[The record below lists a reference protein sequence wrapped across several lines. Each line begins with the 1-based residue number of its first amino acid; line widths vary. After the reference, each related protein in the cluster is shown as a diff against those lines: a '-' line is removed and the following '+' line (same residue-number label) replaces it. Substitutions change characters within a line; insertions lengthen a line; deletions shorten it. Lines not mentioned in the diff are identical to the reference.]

1 MGNTFK
7 PFSFY
12 GEINSDT
19 LEEYHYQALCKAKEI
34 HGEVKD
40 ISCDSLTLDIMVG
53 EDFKKY
59 DLGMYD
65 DKVAMQSETGEVI
78 VVCDTIK

>member
-12 GEINSDT
+12 GEVDSDI
-19 LEEYHYQALCKAKEI
+19 LEEYHSKSLCKAKEI

-53 EDFKKY
+53 DEFKKY
-59 DLGMYD
+59 DLGMYG
-65 DKVAMQSETGEVI
+65 DKVAIQSETGEI
-78 VVCDTIK
+78 ILVCDTIK

>member
-12 GEINSDT
+12 GE
-19 LEEYHYQALCKAKEI
+19 
-34 HGEVKD
+34 VKD
-40 ISCDSLTLDIMVG
+40 ISCDSFTLDIMVG
-53 EDFKKY
+53 EEFKKY

-65 DKVAMQSETGEVI
+65 DKVAIQSETGEVI